1 MASPNLKESQ
11 MDNAHQVTTA
21 VTPEQLQEILDLW
34 AREALKELL
43 RQHLERITQP
53 RSDGH

>member
-1 MASPNLKESQ
+1 